1 MGSKE
6 RKNIKELFEYWNGEY
21 IPEEIDWGDP
31 VGKEVEPMGELV
43 EVTFEIDSELKN
55 QVEEI
60 FAEYGLTLEEA
71 TILFFKETVRLHRL
85 PFELDDDLKKELN
98 IGT

>member
-1 MGSKE
+1 MSSKE
-6 RKNIKELFEYWNGEY
+6 RKNIKQLLDDWNEAY
-21 IPEEIDWGDP
+21 MPEKIDWGEP
-31 VGKEVEPMGELV
+31 VGKEVEPMGKLV

-71 TILFFKETVRLHRL
+71 IILFSRKLLGFKGFRL
-85 PFELDDDLKKELN
+85 N
-98 IGT
+98 